1 MKIPRKSPKMMMTVR
16 KIKNNKV
23 EVKIKIYI
31 IKLDAEGN
39 KLRRFFD

>member
-23 EVKIKIYI
+23 IIKIYI
-31 IKLDAEGN
+31 IKLDAEGIN
-39 KLRRFFD
+39 LRRCFFN